1 MISERQKKLKPLLT
15 EEFLNT
21 LTEASKI
28 YGWSGDYIEVCQFV
42 EDLYE
47 VAGKDKPDLEPYE
60 DL

>member
-1 MISERQKKLKPLLT
+1 MISERQKKLRPLLT

-21 LTEASKI
+21 LSEASKI